1 MRLPHTRALLRA
13 ALGGKLDGVP
23 TRKDPVFG
31 LQMPTEC
38 PDVPPLVLDP
48 RAAWPKAASYDSQ
61 AKQLAAL
68 FRKNFEQFGETPAA
82 VREAGP
88 LIA

>member
-1 MRLPHTRALLRA
+1 M
-13 ALGGKLDGVP
+13 
-23 TRKDPVFG
+23 RKDPVFG
-31 LQMPTEC
+31 LQVPMEC

-48 RAAWPKAASYDSQ
+48 RATWPKAASYDAN

-68 FRKNFEQFGETPAA
+68 FQKNFEQFGEASAA
-82 VREAGP
+82 VRGAGP